1 MDKSLERQEE
11 ERIREIARE
20 EIEKYM
26 EARAKYL
33 SLSIIHDSL
42 ELGRDSKTNT

>member
-1 MDKSLERQEE
+1 MGEIYEKQEE

-26 EARAKYL
+26 QEQAKYL
-33 SLSIIHDSL
+33 SLSLAHDFL
-42 ELGRDSKTNT
+42 EEKDDTSSP